1 MILGVTRSISG
12 ELLQS
17 IVAVLQPNFAVEVI
31 ENTAAQLRAGI
42 SSGRNNVSLL
52 SFRDW
57 EPGSNIVYLYDE
69 QLVMFVLAQHPL
81 ASKIDVKPEE
91 LAAEVMIARRSCE
104 FLSATSRFF
113 TKHSG
118 RHCGL
123 PSAATATTVAYGW

>member
-69 QLVMFVLAQHPL
+69 PLVMFVSAQRPL
-81 ASKIDVKPEE
+81 PSKIDVKP
-91 LAAEVMIARRSCE
+91 
-104 FLSATSRFF
+104 
-113 TKHSG
+113 
-118 RHCGL
+118 
-123 PSAATATTVAYGW
+123 